1 MITNT
6 TTKSWPILKGMV
18 RRQSLS
24 AVSVATVLLLVIT
37 MAGACGPSDEE
48 LTGWIEGEVGRQVAL
63 IPPAPQGELGPQG
76 VQGTQG
82 DTGPAGPQG
91 EQGPQGVQ
99 GTQGDTGPTGSQGE
113 QGIQGEQGTQGE
125 RGATGSRGTTGQRG
139 VPGPSMSETV
149 IAIIEDARESVVII
163 NTKEPGNRTNG
174 GTGFFVDA
182 KGTVITAAHL
192 MKDPTPTEIIVRTHE
207 GQDVFYKIERF
218 LAGKDGVLIVPKDVT
233 TTSRPMPIAQSK
245 DISMG
250 TSVIAL
256 GDKEIHFDDIVG
268 AQLGI
273 VVASA
278 NVEWREFPSS
288 PLYHIIDFASGA
300 GSSGSPVLTLD
311 GQAIGMITNGTDD
324 PPFAYA
330 LNLAGEALN

>member
-1 MITNT
+1 M
-6 TTKSWPILKGMV
+6 
-18 RRQSLS
+18 SLRKL
-24 AVSVATVLLLVIT
+24 AIAALLLLVIVLT
-37 MAGACGPSDEE
+37 GACGPSDEE
-48 LTGWIEGEVGRQVAL
+48 ITGWIEDEVGHQVAL

-76 VQGTQG
+76 ERGIQGE
-82 DTGPAGPQG
+82 TGPVGPQG

-99 GTQGDTGPTGSQGE
+99 GPQGDTGPTGSQGE

-125 RGATGSRGTTGQRG
+125 RGATGLRGSTGQRG

-149 IAIIEDARESVVII
+149 IAMIEDARESVVII

-174 GTGFFVDA
+174 GTGFFVDG

-192 MKDPTPTEIIVRTHE
+192 MEDPTPTEIIVRTHE
-207 GQDVFYKIERF
+207 GQDIFYKIERF
-218 LAGKDGVLIVPKDVT
+218 LAGKDGALIVPKDVT

-256 GDKEIHFDDIVG
+256 GDKEIHFDDLVG

-278 NVEWREFPSS
+278 NVEWRDFPSS
-288 PLYHIIDFASGA
+288 PLYHIVDFASGG

-311 GQAIGMITNGTDD
+311 GQAIGMITSGTDD

>member
-1 MITNT
+1 M
-6 TTKSWPILKGMV
+6 
-18 RRQSLS
+18 
-24 AVSVATVLLLVIT
+24 
-37 MAGACGPSDEE
+37 E
-48 LTGWIEGEVGRQVAL
+48 
-63 IPPAPQGELGPQG
+63 
-76 VQGTQG
+76 
-82 DTGPAGPQG
+82 
-91 EQGPQGVQ
+91 
-99 GTQGDTGPTGSQGE
+99 
-113 QGIQGEQGTQGE
+113 
-125 RGATGSRGTTGQRG
+125 
-139 VPGPSMSETV
+139 
-149 IAIIEDARESVVII
+149 
-163 NTKEPGNRTNG
+163 
-174 GTGFFVDA
+174 
-182 KGTVITAAHL
+182 
-192 MKDPTPTEIIVRTHE
+192 DPTPTEIIVRTHE

-218 LAGKDGVLIVPKDVT
+218 LAGKDGALIVPKDVT

-256 GDKEIHFDDIVG
+256 GDKEIHFDDLVG

-311 GQAIGMITNGTDD
+311 GQAIGIITNGTDD